1 MDGRREKGKRRDI
14 QNKTKRSRRKKNNG
28 KYIIA
33 AASVAAILSASLWL
47 GRNWNRGQEREK
59 ELEAAA
65 LNTEVHF

>member
-65 LNTEVHF
+65 TLNP